1 MGSSKSPPAAPD
13 YTAAAEA
20 TAKSS
25 KEVTN
30 MQTWANRA
38 DQYNPWGT
46 VKWDTQKYV
55 DPGTGQEVTKWVQN
69 TTLSDTAQKALD
81 SQMALQQGR
90 SDLAQTLFPRAQ
102 AEFGQ
107 EMDWSQLNPWAKGEM
122 DAGGLQATTGPGS
135 FGDPRGDAGELQR
148 QLDYSNLQNVQGSG
162 QSRQSAE
169 DAIYKSATSR
179 LDPQWQQQETDLQT
193 RLANQGIT
201 QGSAAY
207 EKAMGQFSRQK
218 TDAYNQAQ
226 MSAITGGGAEAQRN
240 QSMDLGLRQ
249 QQAAEA
255 GNQGQF
261 GNAAQQAAFQQALGA
276 YGFGLGQQQQAFG
289 QQQALGNQN
298 FNQQLQAN
306 QYQNQMRQQQLTESM
321 QQRGFSL
328 NEINA
333 LLSGQQVQAPSFGGY
348 NQAQASQATDYS
360 GAAQSQYQASMDS
373 FNAKNEAAAQNMQG
387 ITSAASM
394 FAFSDRRVKTDIKR
408 IGRHKRGFGIY
419 SYRYIGETGRRVGVI
434 AQEVKRIAPEL
445 VRSVSGV
452 LQVNYSAL

>member
-1 MGSSKSPPAAPD
+1 MGSKSPPAAPD
-13 YTAAAEA
+13 YTQAAEK
-20 TAKSS
+20 TAESS

-38 DQYNPWGT
+38 DQYNPWGST
-46 VKWDTQKYV
+46 TWGTEKMV
-55 DPGTGQEVTKWVQN
+55 DPATGQEVTKWTQN
-69 TTLSDTAQKALD
+69 TNLSEEGQRALD
-81 SQMALQQGR
+81 SQLALQQGR
-90 SDLAQTLFPRAQ
+90 SDLAQQLFPRAQ
-102 AEFGQ
+102 AEFGK
-107 EMDWSQLNPWAKGEM
+107 EMDWSQLNPWAQGQM
-122 DAGGLQATTGPGS
+122 QSGNLQATTGANQ
-135 FGDPRGDAGELQR
+135 FGDPRTDAGELQR
-148 QLDYSNLQNVQGSG
+148 QLDYSGLQGVQGSD

-207 EKAMGQFSRQK
+207 EKAMSQFGRQK
-218 TDAYNQAQ
+218 TDAYSQAQ
-226 MSAITGGGAEAQRN
+226 MAAVTGGGAEAQRN
-240 QSMDLGLRQ
+240 QAMDMGLRQ

-261 GNAAQQAAFQQALGA
+261 GNAAQQAAYQQALGA

-289 QQQALGNQN
+289 QNQALGSQN

-333 LLSGQQVQAPSFGGY
+333 LLSGQQVQAPSFQGY
-348 NQAQASQATDYS
+348 NQAAASQGVDYS
-360 GAAQSQYQASMDS
+360 GAAKDQYGASMDA
-373 FNAKNEAAAQNMQG
+373 FNAKNEAAASNMQG
-387 ITSAASM
+387 LTSMASM
-394 FAFSDRRVKTDIKR
+394 FAFSDRRVKTEIKK
-408 IGRHKRGFGIY
+408 IGRHRRGFGIY

-434 AQEVKRIAPEL
+434 AQEVKRVAPEL